1 LAHLVAYEMLHQRMD
16 HIFEKIFALF
26 VVLFFLFPG
35 CYKLYSFLLFK
46 QNSVLRYGT
55 VVKQGMGQMG
65 CKPFIEVYDDK
76 GLRYEI
82 KSEVNYYFFTCPKIG
97 DRVEI
102 LYDKLAPEKSITVS
116 LIHYLIIPLI
126 MISIGLMTFYVAFLR
141 RKESLEIETDV
152 IDC

>member
-1 LAHLVAYEMLHQRMD
+1 VAYLVAYEMLHQKMD
-16 HIFEKIFALF
+16 NIFEKIFALF
-26 VVLFFLFPG
+26 MVLLFLFPG

-46 QNSVLRYGT
+46 QNSVLRFGT

-76 GLRYEI
+76 GLRYEM

-102 LYDKLAPEKSITVS
+102 LYNKSAPEKSITVS
-116 LIHYLIIPLI
+116 FIHYLIMPLI
-126 MISIGLMTFYVAFLR
+126 MISIGLMSLYVAFFR
-141 RKESLEIETDV
+141 QKESLENETEVMDR
-152 IDC
+152 